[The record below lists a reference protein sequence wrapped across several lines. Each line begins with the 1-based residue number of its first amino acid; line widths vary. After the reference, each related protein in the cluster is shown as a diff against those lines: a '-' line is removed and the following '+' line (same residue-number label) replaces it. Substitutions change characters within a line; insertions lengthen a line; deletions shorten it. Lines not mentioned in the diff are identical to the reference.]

1 MLLRPRFSL
10 DGNFTAYIPRQLTSF
25 DLRLAAAAPEAVGFP
40 GKIIYSGCRPC
51 LTWADSRNFVVEYRP
66 RFETFIHA
74 GSCRKLTYTWVSGG
88 PFHVDVLHNRETGDW
103 NIYKFKDGQLISHA
117 CGRGYGEAMIHAS
130 AIGLDA
136 EEPAFT
142 FGGDPEEC
150 RRENLAQIEC
160 AGKGEAER
168 ADGFEPGEDSSP
180 QTLVFGAVPS
190 ILGGSNLVFVP
201 GEKAQELAAIGEAL
215 TARTWGEFKLK
226 MPANRLP
233 ELLTTFP
240 ECGAWSSFDR
250 YYQANAQSGA
260 REERESLWQEYTNL
274 APGQRMPLD
283 DDAFEVNAVPG
294 LSEGNWP
301 ERPEQAM
308 LRWLPP
314 LICGRLGRR
323 VYSRRQGDYLIFD
336 PGRAPEILAALEA
349 AGYCCCWDE
358 DLVQRA
364 CGSRSRVFFLT
375 ARAQT

>member
-364 CGSRSRVFFLT
+364 CGSRSRVFF
-375 ARAQT
+375 

>member
-1 MLLRPRFSL
+1 MLPQRRFPL

-25 DLRLAAAAPEAVGFP
+25 DLRLAAAAPEAAGFP
-40 GKIIYSGCRPC
+40 SKITYSGCRPC
-51 LTWADSRNFVVEYRP
+51 LTGPDSRNFVAEYRP

-74 GSCRKLTYTWVSGG
+74 GSCRKLTYTWISGG
-88 PFHVDVLHNRETGDW
+88 QFHVDVLHNRESGEW
-103 NIYKFKDGQLISHA
+103 NIYKFRAGQLISHV
-117 CGRGYGEAMIHAS
+117 CGQGYGEAMIHAS
-130 AIGLDA
+130 GIGLDA
-136 EEPAFT
+136 GEPAFT

-150 RRENLAQIEC
+150 RGENLAQAES
-160 AGKGEAER
+160 AGEGEAER
-168 ADGFEPGEDSSP
+168 AEGLEPGENSGL

-190 ILGGSNLVFVP
+190 VLGGSNLVFVP
-201 GEKAQELAAIGEAL
+201 REKARELAAIAEAL
-215 TARTWGEFKLK
+215 ASTTWGEFKLK
-226 MPANRLP
+226 MPASRLP

-250 YYQANAQSGA
+250 YYHAFAKSGT
-260 REERESLWQEYTNL
+260 REEREVLWQEYKDL

-294 LSEGNWP
+294 LGEGNWP

-323 VYSRRQGDYLIFD
+323 VYSRQRGDYLIFD

-349 AGYCCCWDE
+349 AGCCCCWDE
-358 DLVQRA
+358 DLVRRA
-364 CGSRSRVFFLT
+364 CGSRSSMAL
-375 ARAQT
+375 